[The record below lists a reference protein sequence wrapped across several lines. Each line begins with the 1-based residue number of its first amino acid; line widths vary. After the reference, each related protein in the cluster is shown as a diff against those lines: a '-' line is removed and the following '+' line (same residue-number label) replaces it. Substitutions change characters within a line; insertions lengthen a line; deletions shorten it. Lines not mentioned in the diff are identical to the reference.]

1 MSLHDQPQ
9 SQHSSTGLANASA
22 VRQLSVFLHNRTGSL
37 RALCNLL
44 ADNHIDILG
53 LSMQDTTEMTLV
65 RLIVSDPEAASLI
78 FIERG
83 IPHAECAV
91 AVVEL
96 EEELRPLQDI
106 LESLHQAELNIEFC
120 YHLLIRPRGLPLIAL
135 HCNDTMRCAQVLAAS
150 GHRVLS
156 QQELLGN

>member
-1 MSLHDQPQ
+1 
-9 SQHSSTGLANASA
+9 
-22 VRQLSVFLHNRTGSL
+22 
-37 RALCNLL
+37 
-44 ADNHIDILG
+44 
-53 LSMQDTTEMTLV
+53 MQDSTEMTLV
-65 RLIVSDPEAASLI
+65 RLILSDPEAASLI

-96 EEELRPLQDI
+96 QEELGPLQDI

-135 HCNDTMRCAQVLAAS
+135 HCKDSARCAQALAAS

-156 QQELLGN
+156 QRELLGN